1 MPGYLDTVISI
12 QEARGFKAGLEF
24 SLVKAAVACVS
35 QKKEVFSYYCCSVLF
50 SVLTLGHKGA

>member
-50 SVLTLGHKGA
+50 SVLT